1 MKNIKSLTLVVLLF
15 TAFTI
20 QAQNNLG
27 KSDDVARIAIAPIVG
42 NIPDM
47 PPAAERILL
56 NKMGQIASK
65 NGMASAGN
73 RFIMYPHVS
82 IMSQDITPTAPPMH
96 AYNLDITLYIADNIT
111 QTIFSSTTIALKGV
125 GKNPNK
131 AYIGA
136 LKMLNYKRPEVKTFI
151 QDGKDKIVEYYN
163 SKCDFI
169 LKDAESLAGRK
180 EFDEAIYTV
189 MSIPDICKDCYMK
202 GKDVAIT
209 IFKQKLENEC
219 MQNIADARAA
229 KAQDDY
235 DLAASYLSGILPDV
249 SCYSDAQGLLKEIE
263 DHRCAIA
270 LGKAKGAWSSGNS
283 RDAGRWLGEVASD
296 SKCYNEAMALGN
308 EIKAK
313 LKADDDREWDF
324 KVKVQNDIVDIEKLA
339 IKAVR
344 DVGVA
349 YGENQH
355 PTNTTWIDR
364 VF

>member
-1 MKNIKSLTLVVLLF
+1 MKIFKSILVALLF
-15 TAFTI
+15 VSFSI

-27 KSDDVARIAIAPIVG
+27 KSDDVARIAIAPVVG
-42 NIPDM
+42 SIPDM
-47 PPAAERILL
+47 PSAAERILL

-82 IMSQDITPTAPPMH
+82 IMSQDITATAPPMH
-96 AYNLDITLYIADNIT
+96 AYNLDITLYIADNVT
-111 QTIFSSTTIALKGV
+111 QTIFSSTTIPLKGV
-125 GKNPNK
+125 GKNPTK
-131 AYIGA
+131 AYVGA

-163 SKCDFI
+163 SQCDFI

-180 EFDEAIYTV
+180 EFDEAIFTV
-189 MSIPDICKDCYMK
+189 MSIPDICKDCYIK
-202 GKDVAIT
+202 GKDVAVA
-209 IFKQKLENEC
+209 IFKLKMENEC

-235 DLAASYLSGILPDV
+235 DLSASYLSGILPDV
-249 SCYSDAQGLLKEIE
+249 SCYSDAQTLLKEIE
-263 DHRCAIA
+263 DHRCAVA

-283 RDAGRWLGEVASD
+283 REAGRWLGQVASD
-296 SKCYNEAMALGN
+296 SKCYKEAMALGN

-313 LKADDDREWDF
+313 LKADEDREWDF
-324 KVKVQNDIVDIEKLA
+324 KVKVQSDNVELEKQA

-349 YGENQH
+349 YGENQQ
-355 PTNTTWIDR
+355 PTNINWINMD
-364 VF
+364 

>member
-1 MKNIKSLTLVVLLF
+1 MTNIIIVTLLLVF
-15 TAFTI
+15 GI
-20 QAQNNLG
+20 SVYGQNNLG
-27 KSDDVARIAIAPIVG
+27 KTDDVSRIAIAPVIG

-47 PPAAERILL
+47 PASAERILL

>member
-249 SCYSDAQGLLKEIE
+249 SCYSDAQALLKEIE